1 MTANDNAVV
10 PVTSIADAIQLG
22 ELFERSGM
30 FGCTQPGQGVVLVL
44 SCLSERM
51 SPMQFKRTY
60 HLIDGNPSM
69 RSDAM
74 LAKFVERGGRYT
86 VREYS
91 PKRAAA
97 LFETGDN
104 SMEMEITIEQALE
117 AGWPIS
123 HNKDRGIQKDGK
135 LWKSNWYR
143 TPAAMLWAR
152 LVSMSVRLLDP
163 GVNAGCYAPEELA
176 DLDDRSRPAARD
188 AAMTTRPAPSAA
200 PEPANAKPAAAVEDD
215 PAPAAQAPAAETP
228 ATETSPAS
236 PAPAPAS
243 EAVDF
248 TVCPIGR
255 IAGKKWADL
264 NSETLA
270 TVLGAARPEITAAHR
285 AEIEKVLNAE
295 GGK

>member
-1 MTANDNAVV
+1 MTTNENAMV
-10 PVTSIADAIQLG
+10 PVTNMAEAIQLG

-44 SCLSERM
+44 TCLSERM

-69 RSDAM
+69 RADAM

-97 LFETGDN
+97 LFKTGDN
-104 SMEMEITIEQALE
+104 SMEMEITIEHALE
-117 AGWPIS
+117 AGWPLS
-123 HNKDRGIQKDGK
+123 QNREKGIQKDGK
-135 LWKSNWYR
+135 LWKSNWFK

-176 DLDDRSRPAARD
+176 DLDDRGRPAGRETAP
-188 AAMTTRPAPSAA
+188 APRPAT
-200 PEPANAKPAAAVEDD
+200 PAAAEPAGDKAAAAAPVEV
-215 PAPAAQAPAAETP
+215 PAPAAQAPNAEPPKALP
-228 ATETSPAS
+228 APP
-236 PAPAPAS
+236 PAPAAP
-243 EAVDF
+243 DF
-248 TVCPIGR
+248 TVCPVGR

-264 NSETLA
+264 DSQTLA
-270 TVLGAARPEITAAHR
+270 VVLGASRPEITAQHR
-285 AEIEKVLNAE
+285 AEIEKVLSARGAN
-295 GGK
+295 